1 MKYKIKCKSCG
12 EILEAEVPIKNEIK
26 CKCGNIA
33 IYSDYIAY
41 GMQNHLPMEECFEK
55 LTESLTIKEVTKQLN
70 NLEK

>member
-41 GMQNHLPMEECFEK
+41 GMINHLSKEECFENLNK
-55 LTESLTIKEVTKQLN
+55 PLNLNEVK
-70 NLEK
+70 KYFDKYKK